1 MELGLGVVP
10 VRVGQR
16 PIPGGERGDSDVA
29 ALYGTGGVL
38 IRGEDPLAMFRSFVA
53 VTYITRAAEGR

>member
-1 MELGLGVVP
+1 
-10 VRVGQR
+10 
-16 PIPGGERGDSDVA
+16 
-29 ALYGTGGVL
+29 LYGTGGVL